1 MPHSLPRALQPQ
13 VAIDADVFDL
23 APVPLW
29 LEDWT
34 DLKVLLKSLHPANGA
49 ALTAMLLED
58 RERIRAC
65 AALTRVIRVNPAVVE
80 MLDADNVDHLRQ
92 NLDFVFTD
100 ESLTNFA
107 QELGQIW
114 DKGACVL
121 MGVNRSLTGRRID
134 IMVRSRVM
142 PGHEA
147 DWDRVLVSTEDL
159 TALQGAKRLA
169 ERAER
174 YANAL
179 FEHSPVSL
187 WVLDFGEVKR
197 LLDGLREFQVDDFRA
212 FFEVHPEFIERC
224 LDAVRLVDVN
234 RATLAL
240 YGARDRLELAARAGD
255 IQRAEMRASFRD
267 TLIGLAAGR
276 LVQGDDVVQYSLDG
290 AQLYLHRQFAILP
303 GREAD
308 WSQALVALT
317 DFTARKK
324 AESYLEF
331 LGRNDALTKLHNRG
345 FYMQTLQRLER
356 NGPFPATA
364 IVIDLNGIKLVNDRF
379 GHARGDQLL
388 VRAADALR
396 ACVKAPNVAARIG
409 GDEFVVL
416 MPGADAAQGAR
427 MVADIRRAAAAGDP
441 ERRPDLAIGVATGAV
456 GERIE
461 DVVKAADAAMYV
473 DKRAHYGGRRG
484 D

>member
-1 MPHSLPRALQPQ
+1 MSFPSPRAAQAP
-13 VAIDADVFDL
+13 VTIDADVFDL

-34 DLKVLLKSLHPANGA
+34 DLKVLLTSLRPANGA

-65 AALTRVIRVNPAVVE
+65 AALTRVIRVNPAVVK

-114 DKGACVL
+114 DKGACTIP
-121 MGVNRSLTGRRID
+121 GVNRSLTGRRVD
-134 IMVRSRVM
+134 ILVRSRIM

-169 ERAER
+169 EGAER

-187 WVLDFGEVKR
+187 WVLDLGEVKR
-197 LLDGLREFQVDDFRA
+197 LLDGLSDFQVDDFRS
-212 FFEVHPEFIERC
+212 FFEVHPEFVDRC
-224 LDAVRLVDVN
+224 LEAVRLVDVN

-240 YGARDRLELAARAGD
+240 FGARDKLELASRAAD

-276 LVQGDDVVQYSLDG
+276 LVQGDDVVQYALDG
-290 AQLYLHRQFAILP
+290 SQLYLHRQFAILP

-331 LGRNDALTKLHNRG
+331 LGRNDPLTKLHNRG
-345 FYMQTLQRLER
+345 FHMQTLARLDR
-356 NGPFPATA
+356 NGPFPVTA
-364 IVIDLNGIKLVNDRF
+364 IVIDLNGIKQANDSH
-379 GHARGDQLL
+379 GHARGDELL
-388 VRAADALR
+388 MRTADALR

-409 GDEFVVL
+409 GDEFAVL

-427 MVADIRRAAAAGDP
+427 MVADIRRAAASGDP
-441 ERRPDLAIGVATGAV
+441 ARRPDLAIGAATGSV
-456 GERIE
+456 GEPIE
-461 DVVKAADAAMYV
+461 SVVRAADAAMYE
-473 DKRAHYGGRRG
+473 DKRGYYAGRRG
-484 D
+484 A